1 MQDLFEVFDGILGE
15 GVSDIYVHSDAPLI
29 YKLHGA
35 LKSAQSITQ
44 AQVQAFIAR
53 YFSHKAS
60 EALFDGV
67 EQDVSLEHGGYFFRV
82 HGFLAQNAPALVFR
96 ILPQKTRQILDY
108 KELDALKP
116 LLSSRGLLLIVGAT
130 GSGKTTTANAILEY
144 INTHFSKHIVCIED
158 PIEYKHA
165 NQKSIFTYREVA
177 QDTKSF
183 HSGIMSAMRQ
193 DPDVIFIG
201 ELREPEAILSAL
213 LAAQTGHL
221 VLATLHAD
229 NATSAL
235 MRLLNAD
242 KSKLDEIA
250 ESLLGVIAQQRVGSA
265 EMRGNALGERGVEMG
280 GDSAGCDLAKGR
292 LASGDLVNGVGSTG
306 GKATRVE
313 GESDSMKGESR
324 GVIFEVM
331 LANSAIKTLIKEQ
344 KFHQIQNQIFLSQN
358 EGMVSFAQSLEL
370 AKARGG
376 GA

>member
-35 LKSAQSITQ
+35 LKSAQSIAQ
-44 AQVQAFIAR
+44 AQVQAFITR

-60 EALFDGV
+60 EALLEGV
-67 EQDVSLEHGGYFFRV
+67 EQDISLEHGGYFFRV

-96 ILPQKTRQILDY
+96 ILPQKTRQILSY
-108 KELDALKP
+108 REFDALKP

-144 INTHFSKHIVCIED
+144 INTHFSKHIICIED

-235 MRLLNAD
+235 MRLLNVD

-250 ESLLGVIAQQRVGSA
+250 ESLLGIIAQQRVGGA
-265 EMRGNALGERGVEMG
+265 EMGAVG
-280 GDSAGCDLAKGR
+280 GDLAKGDFG
-292 LASGDLVNGVGSTG
+292 SGDLVNGVGSTG
-306 GKATRVE
+306 GEATSAE
-313 GESDSMKGESR
+313 GGSDSMKGESR

-376 GA
+376 GV

>member
-35 LKSAQSITQ
+35 LRSAQSITQ

-60 EALFDGV
+60 EALLDGV
-67 EQDVSLEHGGYFFRV
+67 EQDISLEHGGYFFRV

-108 KELDALKP
+108 REFDALKP

-144 INTHFSKHIVCIED
+144 INTHFSKHIICIED

-250 ESLLGVIAQQRVGSA
+250 ESLLGIIAQQRVGGA
-265 EMRGNALGERGVEMG
+265 EMGAVG
-280 GDSAGCDLAKGR
+280 GDLAKGDFG
-292 LASGDLVNGVGSTG
+292 SGDLVNGVGGAG
-306 GKATRVE
+306 GEATSAE
-313 GESDSMKGESR
+313 GGSDSARGESR

>member
-35 LKSAQSITQ
+35 LKSAPPIAQ

-60 EALFDGV
+60 EALLEGV
-67 EQDVSLEHGGYFFRV
+67 EQDISLEHGGYFFRV

-108 KELDALKP
+108 REFDALKP

-144 INTHFSKHIVCIED
+144 INTHFSKHIICIED

-250 ESLLGVIAQQRVGSA
+250 ESLLGIIAQQRVGGA
-265 EMRGNALGERGVEMG
+265 EMG
-280 GDSAGCDLAKGR
+280 GVGFGSGAVGGDLAKGDFG
-292 LASGDLVNGVGSTG
+292 SGDLVNGVGSTRGEATSAEG
-306 GKATRVE
+306 G
-313 GESDSMKGESR
+313 SDSMKGESR

-376 GA
+376 GV

>member
-35 LKSAQSITQ
+35 LKSAPPIAQ
-44 AQVQAFIAR
+44 AQVQVFIAR

-60 EALFDGV
+60 EALLDGV
-67 EQDVSLEHGGYFFRV
+67 EQDISLEHGGYFFRV

-108 KELDALKP
+108 REFDALKP

-144 INTHFSKHIVCIED
+144 INTHFSKHIICIED

-250 ESLLGVIAQQRVGSA
+250 ESLLGIIAQQRVGGA
-265 EMRGNALGERGVEMG
+265 EMG
-280 GDSAGCDLAKGR
+280 GVGFGSGAVGGDLA
-292 LASGDLVNGVGSTG
+292 NGVGSTRGEADSAG
-306 GKATRVE
+306 G
-313 GESDSMKGESR
+313 GSDSMKGESR

-370 AKARGG
+370 TKARGG
-376 GA
+376 GV

>member
-35 LKSAQSITQ
+35 LKSAPPIAQ

-60 EALFDGV
+60 EALLEGV
-67 EQDVSLEHGGYFFRV
+67 EQDISLEHGGYFFRV

-96 ILPQKTRQILDY
+96 ILPQKTKQILDY
-108 KELDALKP
+108 REFDALKP

-144 INTHFSKHIVCIED
+144 INTHFSKHIICIED

-250 ESLLGVIAQQRVGSA
+250 ESLLGIIAQQRV
-265 EMRGNALGERGVEMG
+265 ERVEMG
-280 GDSAGCDLAKGR
+280 GDF
-292 LASGDLVNGVGSTG
+292 ASGDLVNGVGSTG
-306 GKATRVE
+306 GEATSAER
-313 GESDSMKGESR
+313 GSDSMKGESR

-376 GA
+376 GV

>member
-35 LKSAQSITQ
+35 LKSAPPIAQ

-60 EALFDGV
+60 EALLDGV
-67 EQDVSLEHGGYFFRV
+67 EQDISLEHGGYFFRV

-108 KELDALKP
+108 REFDALKP

-144 INTHFSKHIVCIED
+144 INTHFSKHIICIED

-250 ESLLGVIAQQRVGSA
+250 ESLLGIIAQQRVG
-265 EMRGNALGERGVEMG
+265 
-280 GDSAGCDLAKGR
+280 GDSAGRDLAKGH
-292 LASGDLVNGVGSTG
+292 LASGVLVNGIGSTRGEATSAEG
-306 GKATRVE
+306 G
-313 GESDSMKGESR
+313 SDSMKGESR

-376 GA
+376 GV

>member
-35 LKSAQSITQ
+35 LRSAQSITQ

-60 EALFDGV
+60 EALLDGV
-67 EQDVSLEHGGYFFRV
+67 EQDISLEHGGYFFRV

-108 KELDALKP
+108 REFDALKP

-144 INTHFSKHIVCIED
+144 INTHFSKHIICIED

-250 ESLLGVIAQQRVGSA
+250 ESLLGIIAQQRVGSA
-265 EMRGNALGERGVEMG
+265 EMRAVG
-280 GDSAGCDLAKGR
+280 GDLAKGH
-292 LASGDLVNGVGSTG
+292 LASGDLVNGVGG
-306 GKATRVE
+306 AEGEATRVE
-313 GESDSMKGESR
+313 GGSDSARGESR